1 MIHLRREEHKN
12 EEYYYCFVLNNMFEH
27 KINVNKKD
35 NKNQT
40 ILHLALE
47 IGFCEFVKFLFIK
60 NLNLEFCKGIFFR

>member
-1 MIHLRREEHKN
+1 
-12 EEYYYCFVLNNMFEH
+12 MFEH